1 MDIMKLL
8 GSQVLLISN
17 GKAKLGTL
25 PPHAETR
32 IKTHDGQVSRVNFGE
47 GGRVLNK
54 KNDFYF
60 WFSLILLFCL
70 LFLVFYMYQENFEFQ
85 NILDI
90 KTVLTVLGTVYGA
103 YFGAKIAGSYAVAS
117 VEKQI
122 DFHNNSD
129 LEKERK
135 VLNKKLVEMHVYG
148 KSAEIYT
155 KDIRKKLSLFEENML
170 VKKDP
175 EIITISIKQ
184 LRKIVTSIE
193 KVDLSEVYDRPHL
206 IITSIRIHLENIIV
220 VLEVLEG
227 YVLKGYGDF
236 YARDKEG
243 LFAMIESFH
252 IILNELQKEMNKVG

>member
-1 MDIMKLL
+1 MK
-8 GSQVLLISN
+8 QWSN
-17 GKAKLGTL
+17 
-25 PPHAETR
+25 
-32 IKTHDGQVSRVNFGE
+32 
-47 GGRVLNK
+47 
-54 KNDFYF
+54 FYF
-60 WFSLILLFCL
+60 WASWTLLGCLII
-70 LFLVFYMYQENFEFQ
+70 LVFYIYQENFEFR
-85 NILDI
+85 NIIDI

-155 KDIRKKLSLFEENML
+155 NDISKKLSLFEERML
-170 VKKDP
+170 VEKDP
-175 EIITISIKQ
+175 EFLTMLIKQ

-193 KVDLSEVYDRPHL
+193 NVDLSEVYDRPHL

-227 YVLKGYGDF
+227 YVLKGYGDL
-236 YARDKEG
+236 YTRDKED
-243 LFAMIESFH
+243 LFSMVESFQ
-252 IILNELQKEMNKVG
+252 ITLNELQKEMDKVG